1 MAKAFP
7 SPAVHPLQAQPTL
20 TAPAPLRS
28 AGMRMAQHPTAWL
41 QDGTKHSRSCQ
52 DERALAV
59 TATTSAS
66 APENQWCNFILV
78 LLTIN
83 WRLSIQG
90 ANNGIN

>member
-1 MAKAFP
+1 VAAGWKRKAEDNATQTLLFL
-7 SPAVHPLQAQPTL
+7 PLITWA
-20 TAPAPLRS
+20 
-28 AGMRMAQHPTAWL
+28 
-41 QDGTKHSRSCQ
+41 CQ